1 VGNRV
6 SFHVDERHIAHVRL
20 VWVEGRNAID
30 PAMVDQLAE
39 ALEGCREPG
48 VRAVLISADGPAF
61 TVGGDLHHLAEH
73 RDDLDGA
80 LATAVP
86 LFHDVLMALA
96 ALEAPVIAAVHGAI
110 AGGGLGIAWF
120 SDLVLAAE
128 GTRFATG
135 FANLGLSG
143 DGGSSWWLPRLVG
156 LRRAKELL
164 IGGRVLDAREAL
176 DWGFI
181 TEVVPAGE
189 LEARAESVA
198 AELARGPT
206 FAFARMRRLLHTS
219 TERTLEQQLAAEAEA
234 MVASAG
240 TPDAVEALNAFLER
254 REPAFSGEAALTPK
268 RT

>member
-1 VGNRV
+1 VGDRV
-6 SFHVDERHIAHVRL
+6 TFHVDERHIARVRL
-20 VWVEGRNAID
+20 AWVEGRNAID
-30 PAMVDQLAE
+30 PAMVHQLAE
-39 ALEGCREPG
+39 ALEGARGPG

-61 TVGGDLHHLAEH
+61 TVGGDLHHLAER
-73 RDDLDGA
+73 RDDLDSA

-110 AGGGLGIAWF
+110 AGGGLGIAWC

-143 DGGSSWWLPRLVG
+143 DGGSSWWLPRMVG
-156 LRRAKELL
+156 VRRAKELL
-164 IGGRVLDAREAL
+164 IAGRVLDAHEAL
-176 DWGFI
+176 DWGLI

-189 LEARAESVA
+189 LAARAETVA
-198 AELARGPT
+198 AELSSGPT
-206 FAFARMRRLLHTS
+206 FAFGQMRRLLHDS
-219 TERTLEQQLAAEAEA
+219 AARTLEQQLAAEGEA
-234 MVASAG
+234 MAASAG

-254 REPAFSGEAALTPK
+254 REPHFSGEAAVAP
-268 RT
+268 RRP